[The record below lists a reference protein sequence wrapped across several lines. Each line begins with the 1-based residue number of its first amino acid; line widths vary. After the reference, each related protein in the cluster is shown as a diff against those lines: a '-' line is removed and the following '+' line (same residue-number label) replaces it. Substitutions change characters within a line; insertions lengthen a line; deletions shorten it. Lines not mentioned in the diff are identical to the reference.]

1 MNVNQAPDRDAIR
14 AAELIYRKW
23 DEALGRKDV
32 DAALRLYAPDAVLE
46 SPLVRH
52 LLGTTEGIVHGRDDL
67 RRFVETVFKRSPP
80 LRRRHRDGFFTDG
93 KRLVWEY
100 PRETPDGPQMDLVEV
115 MDVADGLIQ
124 RHRVYWGWL
133 GVKVLEDDRYRPI

>member
-46 SPLVRH
+46 SPLVRICSAPPKASF
-52 LLGTTEGIVHGRDDL
+52 TAATISVASS
-67 RRFVETVFKRSPP
+67 KRS
-80 LRRRHRDGFFTDG
+80 LNAHHRCDDATGMDFSPTAKDWSG
-93 KRLVWEY
+93 NTRAKRPMARKWILS
-100 PRETPDGPQMDLVEV
+100 
-115 MDVADGLIQ
+115 
-124 RHRVYWGWL
+124 
-133 GVKVLEDDRYRPI
+133 K